1 MSEIKYLKN
10 KNIDRKKWNKCV
22 FASENNIVY
31 AASWYLDLL
40 CPGWDALIFKD
51 YAAVMP
57 IIHNKKYLIHYIYN
71 PYFSARLGVF
81 SKTPLTDSLLLRF
94 FNSIPKRYKLIS
106 IKISSYKQFRLPG
119 FVFEKKTNYE
129 LKLTQSYKELF
140 SGFSKNHRKNI
151 RRAYKF
157 PIHVKK
163 EQDIKKMILL
173 KKQLMFSIKNSKL
186 REYHFLRLQN
196 LLLCAQNKGLIK
208 VYNVYDE
215 IGNIC
220 GSAVFLIFQN
230 RAIIYSATNSVGK
243 KFLAGYIL
251 VDSFI
256 RDFAGSDIILDF
268 AGSDIKGITD
278 FNAGFGSTK
287 KTYLNFTKNT
297 LPFPLNRFV

>member
-10 KNIDRKKWNKCV
+10 KNIDKKKWDKCIS
-22 FASENNIVY
+22 ASENSIVY
-31 AASWYLDLL
+31 AVSWYLDKL
-40 CPGWDALIFKD
+40 CPGWDALISGD

-57 IIHNKKYLIHYIYN
+57 IIHNKKYFIHYIYN

-81 SKTPLTDSLLLRF
+81 SKTPLNNPLLFLF
-94 FNSIPKRYKLIS
+94 FNSIPKKYKLIS
-106 IKISSYKQFRLPG
+106 VKINSYKPFHLSG
-119 FVFEKKTNYE
+119 FIFEKKTNYE

-151 RRAYKF
+151 RRAYKSSVQ
-157 PIHVKK
+157 VKK
-163 EQDIKKMILL
+163 EPNIKEMILL
-173 KKQLMFSIKNSKL
+173 KKKLMSDVKTSKL
-186 REYHFLRLQN
+186 NKYHFLQLQN
-196 LLLCAQNKGLIK
+196 LLLYAQNKSFTK

-215 IGNIC
+215 TRNIC

-268 AGSDIKGITD
+268 AGSDIKGIAD

-287 KTYLNFTKNT
+287 KTYRNFTKNT